1 MQQYPVIQTPLCL
14 WHRGFLFPGYP
25 HNHRPTI
32 TGGNIM
38 TWDSIMQAIAPALKI
53 MWQGMAGIFVVMAAI
68 ALIVYLFTKLVK
80 KK

>member
-1 MQQYPVIQTPLCL
+1 
-14 WHRGFLFPGYP
+14 
-25 HNHRPTI
+25 
-32 TGGNIM
+32 M

-53 MWQGMAGIFVVMAAI
+53 MWQGMAGIFVVMAVI

>member
-1 MQQYPVIQTPLCL
+1 MSFANLIQ
-14 WHRGFLFPGYP
+14 
-25 HNHRPTI
+25 
-32 TGGNIM
+32 
-38 TWDSIMQAIAPALKI
+38 AVAPAIKI